1 VPNGTAPCP
10 CPLAHVRTLPIPHH
24 RGMSNIHLRRVL
36 GPWDLVLLGIGS
48 VIGTGIFVLTGHTA
62 AAYCGPAIVLAMVLA
77 GAAALLAGL
86 CYAELAAALPV
97 AGSAYSYAREGFGA
111 LAAWVIGWDLILE
124 YALAA
129 STVAVGWSA
138 NLANLVNLRIG
149 WMVPL
154 PGGGRFDVAAAL
166 VVVAVTVVLVR
177 GVRESAW
184 LNGAVVVVKV
194 AVIVAVIGAGALFV
208 DPRHWRPFIPPAQ
221 GSWGHFGWGGVLR
234 GAAVIFFAYI
244 GFDAVS
250 TAAQEA
256 RDPQRDMPRGLL
268 GSLAICTVL
277 YVLVS
282 AVTVGLV
289 PYPALDVAAPLAT
302 AIDAA
307 RGRAA
312 GAWVPVL
319 GGLALLVKLGTLL
332 GLTST
337 MVVTLLAQ
345 SRIFYAMAEDGLLPA
360 WAGRVH
366 PRFHTPHLATAAL
379 GTAVALA
386 AALTPIDVLSQL
398 VSIGTLFAFVMASL
412 AVIVLRRQRPDLP
425 RPFRVPLSPWLPA
438 LAALVS
444 GGLMLSLPAATWL
457 RLAIWMALGLLIW
470 TARRSGQP
478 TRR

>member
-1 VPNGTAPCP
+1 
-10 CPLAHVRTLPIPHH
+10 
-24 RGMSNIHLRRVL
+24 
-36 GPWDLVLLGIGS
+36 
-48 VIGTGIFVLTGHTA
+48 
-62 AAYCGPAIVLAMVLA
+62 MVLA
-77 GAAALLAGL
+77 GTAAGLAGL

-97 AGSAYSYAREGFGA
+97 AGSAYSYAREGFGSF
-111 LAAWVIGWDLILE
+111 AAWVIGWDLVLE

-138 NLANLVNLRIG
+138 NLASLGIA
-149 WMVPL
+149 WSVPL
-154 PGGGRFDVAAAL
+154 PGVGRFDGAAAL
-166 VVVAVTVVLVR
+166 VVAAVTAVLVR

-194 AVIVAVIGAGALFV
+194 GVILAVIAAGALFV
-208 DPRHWRPFIPPAQ
+208 DARNWTPFVPPAR
-221 GSWGHFGWGGVLR
+221 GPWGHFGWGGVLR

-256 RDPQRDMPRGLL
+256 RNPQRDMPRSLL

-289 PYPALDVAAPLAT
+289 PYPALDGAAPLAT
-302 AIDAA
+302 AIEAA

-312 GAWVPVL
+312 GSWIPVL

-345 SRIFYAMAEDGLLPA
+345 SRIFFAMASDGLLPG

-366 PRFHTPHLATAAL
+366 PRWQTPHLGTVVL
-379 GTAVALA
+379 GSAVALA

-412 AVIVLRRQRPDLP
+412 AVIVLRRRRPDLP

-444 GGLMLSLPAATWL
+444 AGLMLSLPAATWL
-457 RLAIWMALGLLIW
+457 RLAVWMALGLAIW
-470 TARRSGQP
+470 ALRARK
-478 TRR
+478 RRAINSPG

>member
-1 VPNGTAPCP
+1 MPPTA
-10 CPLAHVRTLPIPHH
+10 A
-24 RGMSNIHLRRVL
+24 LRRAL

-62 AAYCGPAIVLAMVLA
+62 AAYAGPAIVLSMLLA
-77 GAAALLAGL
+77 AVAAGLAGL

-97 AGSAYSYAREGFGA
+97 AGSAYSYARAGFGPFV
-111 LAAWVIGWDLILE
+111 AWIIGWDLVLE

-138 NLANLVNLRIG
+138 NLTSLGLAWTVRI
-149 WMVPL
+149 
-154 PGGGRFDVAAAL
+154 PGLGRFDVAAAL
-166 VVVAVTVVLVR
+166 VVAGVTAVLVR

-184 LNGAVVVVKV
+184 LNGAVVLVKV

-208 DPRHWRPFIPPAQ
+208 DPRNWTPFVPAAQ
-221 GSWGHFGWGGVLR
+221 GPWGHFGWGGVLR

-277 YVLVS
+277 YLLVS
-282 AVTVGLV
+282 TVMVGLV
-289 PYPALDVAAPLAT
+289 PYRTLDGAAPMAA
-302 AIDAA
+302 AIETA
-307 RGRAA
+307 RGRAT
-312 GAWVPVL
+312 GPWVPVL
-319 GGLALLVKLGTLL
+319 GVLALLVKLGTLL

-345 SRIFYAMAEDGLLPA
+345 SRVFFGMAEDGLLPR
-360 WAGRVH
+360 WASRIH
-366 PRFHTPHLATAAL
+366 PRFQTPHLSTVAL
-379 GTAVALA
+379 GAAVALA

-398 VSIGTLFAFVMASL
+398 VSIGTLFAFVLVSL
-412 AVIVLRRQRPDLP
+412 AVIVLRRRRPELA
-425 RPFRVPLSPWLPA
+425 RPFRVPLSPWLPG
-438 LAALVS
+438 LAGLVS
-444 GGLMLSLPAATWL
+444 AGLMLSLPLATWL
-457 RLAIWMALGLLIW
+457 RLAAWMALGLIVW
-470 TARRSGQP
+470 VVQAGRR
-478 TRR
+478 RRGRRENREAGR